1 MQRATEH
8 GQGKGDS
15 LSAQHGEKKMQ
26 KLMLHTGYRHFLVP
40 VMITKGLAHHT
51 SRNNQPE
58 RDQKWENT
66 QNQAEPLAKAI
77 M

>member
-1 MQRATEH
+1 MQRATER

-15 LSAQHGEKKMQ
+15 LSAQDGEKKMQ
-26 KLMLHTGYRHFLVP
+26 KSMLHTGDRHFLAP

-51 SRNNQPE
+51 SRNSQPE

-66 QNQAEPLAKAI
+66 QN
-77 M
+77 